1 MKKLWAFSLIIL
13 ILTGFISMQAQV
25 KTNTSGV
32 QYKDDKQ
39 GTGRVVK
46 EGDLVKVHINGW
58 IIKDTADTNLFE
70 DWSNDSSKIQDNLGG
85 TKESGQPPISFVV
98 GSGPLTPGME
108 EGIIGMQPGGV
119 RTIIV
124 PAALAYGEAGQGPI
138 PPKSKIKIVVD
149 LLDAQEAPKIEK
161 WSVDTTKYKT
171 TPSGLKYIIIEE
183 GKGNT
188 PKAGDLVTV
197 HYSGFLTNGKK
208 FDSSVERND
217 PIKFPLG
224 TGRVIKGWDE
234 GIALLNKGAKAQLVI
249 PPDIAYG
256 SRDMGVIPPNST
268 LIFDVELVDFESQNQ
283 EQDNKPE
290 KKDTLEQKEE
300 QK

>member
-1 MKKLWAFSLIIL
+1 MKKIWALSLIVL
-13 ILTGFISMQAQV
+13 IITGFTSMNAQV
-25 KTNTSGV
+25 QTTPTGV
-32 QYKDDKQ
+32 QYQDNVK
-39 GTGRVVK
+39 GSGRVVK
-46 EGDLVKVHINGW
+46 EGDLVKLHINGW
-58 IIKDTADTNLFE
+58 IIKDSTEKDVFS
-70 DWSNDSSKIQDNLGG
+70 DWSKDSTKMQDNLGS
-85 TKESGQPPISFVV
+85 TKEQGQPPLNFVV

-108 EGIIGMQPGGV
+108 QGIIGMQPGGV

-124 PAALAYGEAGQGPI
+124 PPALAYGEAGQGPI
-138 PPKSKIKIVVD
+138 PPKSRIKVVID

-171 TPSGLKYIIIEE
+171 TPSGLKYVILKE
-183 GKGNT
+183 GTGEN
-188 PKAGDLVTV
+188 PKTNDIVSV

-234 GIALLNKGAKAQLVI
+234 GIALLKKGAKAQFVI
-249 PPDIAYG
+249 PPSIAYG
-256 SRDMGVIPPNST
+256 ERDMGVIPPNST
-268 LIFDVELVDFESQNQ
+268 LIFDVELVDIQSQNQ
-283 EQDNKPE
+283 DQNKPE
-290 KKDTLEQKEE
+290 QKQDEQKKE